1 MGLPEMEC
9 GEKVGPVGTGKVLGC
24 RVVRRPCQLRD
35 TESGSSDC
43 RKTVLSLLRLHT
55 SCPGM

>member
-1 MGLPEMEC
+1 MEC